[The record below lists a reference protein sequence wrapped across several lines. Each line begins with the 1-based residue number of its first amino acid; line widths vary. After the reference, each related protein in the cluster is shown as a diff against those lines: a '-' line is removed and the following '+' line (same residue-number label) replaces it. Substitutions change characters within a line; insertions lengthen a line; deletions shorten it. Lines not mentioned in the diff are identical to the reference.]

1 MQHPL
6 WEEIKAVS
14 HDRRSLRAFGCLVG
28 GVLLIV
34 AGILWWNVF
43 LPAAIL
49 AGVGGTLFVM
59 GLVAPR
65 LLRGAH
71 GIWMAFALALGYIM
85 TRVILT
91 AVFFFLITPVG
102 VLMRLVGR
110 DPMHRSWDRGAESY
124 WIPRT
129 DNRSGQKDRLEK
141 YY

>member
-14 HDRRSLRAFGCLVG
+14 HDRRSLRVFGCSVG
-28 GVLLIV
+28 GVLLVV
-34 AGILWWNVF
+34 AGILWWNAP

-49 AGVGGTLFVM
+49 SGVGGALCVV
-59 GLVAPR
+59 GLAAPR
-65 LLRGAH
+65 LLRGVH
-71 GIWMAFALALGYIM
+71 WVWMAFALALGYVM

-91 AVFFFLITPVG
+91 AIFFLLITPVG
-102 VLMRLVGR
+102 LLMRLVGR
-110 DPMHRSWDRGAESY
+110 DPMHRTWDRGAESY

-129 DNRSGQKDRLEK
+129 DRSGQKERLEK